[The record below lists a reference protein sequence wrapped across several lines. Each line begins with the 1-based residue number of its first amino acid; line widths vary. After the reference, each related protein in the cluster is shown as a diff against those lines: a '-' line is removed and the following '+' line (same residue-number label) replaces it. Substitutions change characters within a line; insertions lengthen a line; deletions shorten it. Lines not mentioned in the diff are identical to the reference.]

1 MCCSNEKKQKCQKPE
16 NLKSKPED
24 RTPEQ
29 VKECHGDVDAHPC
42 VETTGCEH
50 PERLQGKPGECSQ
63 EQIRICHGETAVHP
77 CE

>member
-1 MCCSNEKKQKCQKPE
+1 MCCCNEKKQECQKPE

-24 RTPEQ
+24 CTPEQ

>member
-1 MCCSNEKKQKCQKPE
+1 MCCCNEKKQECQKPE
-16 NLKSKPED
+16 SLKSKPED
-24 RTPEQ
+24 CTPEQ

-50 PERLQGKPGECSQ
+50 PERIQGKPGECSQ
-63 EQIRICHGETAVHP
+63 EQIRICHGETAVHL